1 MHNIV
6 LNNGVKIPA
15 LGFGVFQIPD
25 HHECVKAVSDAISVG
40 YRLIDTAQAYHNEEA
55 VGMAVR
61 KSSVPRDEFF
71 LTSKIWVAHS
81 GENLAAASIDE
92 SLKRLQTDYI
102 DLMLIHQPYGDY
114 YGTYRALQKAL
125 KDGKIRAIGVSN
137 FFADRLVDLCNFME
151 IKPQINQM
159 ETHVFQQQAKL
170 RPYMDK
176 FKVQLEAW
184 GPFAEGKNSFFEN
197 PVLLKI
203 AAKYNRTVA
212 QIGLRFLV
220 QSGIIAIPKSSHIKR
235 MEENISVFDF
245 EISNSD
251 MSLIRML
258 DTGRSAFCDH
268 SDPEFVQ
275 AVADLSHN
283 HP

>member
-1 MHNIV
+1 
-6 LNNGVKIPA
+6 
-15 LGFGVFQIPD
+15 
-25 HHECVKAVSDAISVG
+25 
-40 YRLIDTAQAYHNEEA
+40 
-55 VGMAVR
+55 
-61 KSSVPRDEFF
+61 
-71 LTSKIWVAHS
+71 
-81 GENLAAASIDE
+81 
-92 SLKRLQTDYI
+92 
-102 DLMLIHQPYGDY
+102 
-114 YGTYRALQKAL
+114 
-125 KDGKIRAIGVSN
+125 
-137 FFADRLVDLCNFME
+137 
-151 IKPQINQM
+151 
-159 ETHVFQQQAKL
+159 
-170 RPYMDK
+170 MDK